1 MKQLVYHSS
10 PTCTPCKTLR
20 PMVEAITEELG
31 HEFVYI
37 DVESNKPV
45 VDNIF
50 SVPTV
55 AIFNNGELETV
66 LSPTMVKKANVRKA
80 LES

>member
-10 PTCTPCKTLR
+10 PTCVPCKTLR
-20 PMVEAITEELG
+20 PMVEAITVELG
-31 HEFVYI
+31 HEFVYLDI
-37 DVESNKPV
+37 ESNKPM

-55 AIFNNGELETV
+55 AIFNNNELEMI
-66 LSPTMVKKANVRKA
+66 LNPTMINKVNIRKA
-80 LES
+80 LS